1 VPSSL
6 SHTHFK
12 PRFGDVAVCTR
23 KQPKR
28 KEQMMTQSVM
38 GYLNY
43 ADDEDDDD
51 DGLKKKKNK
60 NL

>member
-1 VPSSL
+1 
-6 SHTHFK
+6 
-12 PRFGDVAVCTR
+12 
-23 KQPKR
+23 
-28 KEQMMTQSVM
+28 MTQSVM